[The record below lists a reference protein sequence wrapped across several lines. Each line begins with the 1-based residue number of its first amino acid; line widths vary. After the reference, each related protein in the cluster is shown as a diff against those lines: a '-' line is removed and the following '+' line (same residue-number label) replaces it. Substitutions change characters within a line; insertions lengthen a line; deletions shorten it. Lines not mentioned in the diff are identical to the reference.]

1 GGGGHGGLVA
11 GMGFESVVKL
21 GALLMIAAI
30 AVFFV
35 FDGFAGIG
43 NWLSAHP
50 EALDSLYRPVREGPW
65 STLILLSFA
74 AGFLL
79 PRQFHMAF
87 TESLDER
94 AMHVASWA
102 FPLFLLLLNLAVP
115 VILWAGMQLLPDGN
129 ADFYVLA
136 VARHSRPPL
145 LSGIAFLG
153 GLSAA
158 SGMPIVDTIGPAAM
172 CLYHLVLPRRDL
184 VQPGHFCT

>member
-1 GGGGHGGLVA
+1 RHVSPRERHEGLVA
-11 GMGFESVVKL
+11 AIAFESGVKL

-50 EALDSLYRPVREGPW
+50 EALDSLYPPLPQGPGRPP
-65 STLILLSFA
+65 LLRA
-74 AGFLL
+74 RGARFLL

-87 TESLDER
+87 TERLDER

-115 VILWAGMQLLPDGN
+115 AILWAGMQLLPDGN
-129 ADFYVLA
+129 ADFYVLT
-136 VARHSRPPL
+136 VARHSGSTL

-153 GLSAA
+153 GLS
-158 SGMPIVDTIGPAAM
+158 
-172 CLYHLVLPRRDL
+172 
-184 VQPGHFCT
+184 